1 MHPDPSPDE
10 ALRRRV
16 QDIRAAFLKTVP
28 ERLARIEAAA
38 ASRAGADAL
47 VREAHTLVGSAGT
60 FGLSGVSEAAR
71 LLEDAAIAWR
81 AGEEGAA
88 QRVARRVEGLRAA
101 TQLSE
106 SLRPAEAVLPVPT
119 RLPDGRPEAE
129 VYLLEDDGDQA
140 AELALQLAP
149 YGYAVSA
156 FADGAGFVAAVR
168 RDRPDALLVDV
179 MCGGELLAGP
189 LAMQALAGDGPVP
202 PTVFLSARTD
212 FGARLE
218 AVRAGGD
225 GYVAK
230 PVDVAALVGRL
241 DQLTGRERPEPFR
254 VLVVDDDA
262 LLAARYE
269 AALTQ
274 AGMQAEALTD
284 PDQVIPAIRAFNP
297 DLLVTDL
304 HMPRCTGLELAAVL
318 RQHEGLLALPILFLT
333 ADREGESRRQ
343 ALDLGADDMLAKPIS
358 LPVLVEQVRARATRS
373 RQLRSLMMRDSL
385 TGALNHGMVLE
396 QLSLEVARSRREGT
410 KLAFAMLDIDHF
422 KKVNDSHGH
431 ALGDRVLTSLSRL
444 LQQRLRRT
452 DIVGRYGGEEFALV
466 LPRTDAATAAER
478 IDQIRRDFGLLSWR
492 GADGPFGS
500 SFSAGVAELG
510 PQGDARSLSLAA
522 DQALYAAKRGGR
534 DRVVVAG

>member
-1 MHPDPSPDE
+1 MHPDTSPEE

-38 ASRAGADAL
+38 ASRAGADDL

-60 FGLSGVSEAAR
+60 FGLPGVSEAAR
-71 LLEDAAIAWR
+71 LLEEVAIAWR
-81 AGEEGAA
+81 LGEEGAA
-88 QRVARRVEGLRAA
+88 EMVARRVEGLRAA
-101 TQLSE
+101 TLLSE
-106 SLRPAEAVLPVPT
+106 TLRPTDLPPIAPARAVDGRQEAV
-119 RLPDGRPEAE
+119 

-149 YGYAVSA
+149 YGYVVARYP
-156 FADGAGFVAAVR
+156 DGAGFIQAVR
-168 RDRPDALLVDV
+168 QGRPDALLVDV
-179 MCGGELLAGP
+179 MCGEELLAGP
-189 LAMQALAGDGPVP
+189 LAVNALAGDGPVP
-202 PTVFLSARTD
+202 PTIFLSARTD

-225 GYVAK
+225 GYISK

-241 DQLTGRERPEPFR
+241 DQLTGRERAEPYR

-262 LLAARYE
+262 LLAAQYE

-274 AGMQAEALTD
+274 AGMQAQALTE
-284 PDQVIPAIRAFNP
+284 PEQVIPAIRAFNP

-318 RQHEGLLALPILFLT
+318 RQHEGLLSLPILFLT
-333 ADREGESRRQ
+333 ADRQGDKRRQ

-358 LPVLVEQVRARATRS
+358 LPVLVEQVRARAARS

-410 KLAFAMLDIDHF
+410 PLAFAMLDIDHF
-422 KKVNDSHGH
+422 KKVNDTHGH
-431 ALGDRVLTSLSRL
+431 AMGDRVLTSLSRL

-478 IDQIRRDFGLLSWR
+478 IDLIRRDFGLLSWR
-492 GADGPFGS
+492 GAEGPFGS

-510 PQGDARSLSLAA
+510 PQGDPRTLALAA

-534 DRVVVAG
+534 DRVVVG